1 MTEYNDMYEYN
12 DEDGGI
18 QFEPYEDELINEYLI
33 PKLEGKPRRE
43 ITMKD
48 VYSKEPWLLDHPM
61 GSFFKKN
68 EWYYFVTRTQL
79 AKKNI
84 GCGQKAKRK
93 ITRDDDSGSWKA
105 NAKENITDKEK
116 KMVIG
121 EKQTLAFFSS
131 KVNNKKQKSGDGT
144 SCNVSRDSESWI
156 MTEYMLPEEK
166 GKFHEL
172 VICKIHVIK
181 NSKKKDDD
189 HHEACTSSNH
199 HHYVSVLASSFSDQQ
214 LQHPINEA
222 QLHEASTYLNHI
234 DSSTSEQP
242 PINIADRGTLLD
254 PFLEQQPINIV
265 DHAPLLAPF
274 LEQQQPIN
282 IFDHGTFLTPN
293 YLEQPINIFDHGTFL
308 SPYLEQQPMNIY
320 DHGTFLTPNYLEQQQ
335 PINIFYHGSFL
346 TPNYLEQQPM
356 NLYDESVPAS
366 FSFEQQPNN
375 VICKIQENNKKDD
388 YEAFIPHH
396 YEFLADFFAMQQ
408 PVNEAHRHVAEIP
421 LIGSENNIDQ
431 VFEDSRQVSE
441 KDEQLYI
448 DAPIEEE
455 GREWF
460 QGFVNE
466 LKTMNTSSMPMEEDV
481 DTMMIYDTPWI
492 DQDSLDQYATLRPQE
507 RSESEQ

>member
-1 MTEYNDMYEYN
+1 MYEYN

-18 QFEPYEDELINEYLI
+18 QFQPYDDELINEYLI

-68 EWYYFVTRTQL
+68 EWYYL
-79 AKKNI
+79 
-84 GCGQKAKRK
+84 

-105 NAKENITDKEK
+105 NSKDDITDKEK

-121 EKQTLAFFSS
+121 EKQTLAFVKS

-156 MTEYMLPEEK
+156 MTEYMLPDEK

-189 HHEACTSSNH
+189 HNEACTSSNH
-199 HHYVSVLASSFSDQQ
+199 HCLLFLGPCGVVKSIPYNHHYVSVPASSFSNQQ

-222 QLHEASTYLNHI
+222 HRHEASTYHHHPIEFYTLEQQPINIVYQETFLALSWSRSRLILLIKKFLAPILEQQPINIVDHETFLSPFLEQQPTNIYSSTYLNHI
-234 DSSTSEQP
+234 DSSTSERP
-242 PINIADRGTLLD
+242 PINIADRGTLLA
-254 PFLEQQPINIV
+254 PYLE
-265 DHAPLLAPF
+265 
-274 LEQQQPIN
+274 QQPIN
-282 IFDHGTFLTPN
+282 IFDHGTFLAP
-293 YLEQPINIFDHGTFL
+293 
-308 SPYLEQQPMNIY
+308 
-320 DHGTFLTPNYLEQQQ
+320 
-335 PINIFYHGSFL
+335 
-346 TPNYLEQQPM
+346 YLEQQPM

-366 FSFEQQPNN
+366 FSFEQQPTNG
-375 VICKIQENNKKDD
+375 ICKIQENHNKDD
-388 YEAFIPHH
+388 HEAFIPHH
-396 YEFLADFFAMQQ
+396 FEFLADYSAMQQ
-408 PVNEAHRHVAEIP
+408 PVNEAHRHVTEIP
-421 LIGSENNIDQ
+421 LIGSENNDQ
-431 VFEDSRQVSE
+431 VFEASRQVSE

-455 GREWF
+455 GGEWF

>member
-1 MTEYNDMYEYN
+1 MYEYN

-18 QFEPYEDELINEYLI
+18 QFQPYDDELINEYLI

-68 EWYYFVTRTQL
+68 EWYYLVTRTQL

-105 NAKENITDKEK
+105 NSKDDITDNEK

-121 EKQTLAFFSS
+121 EKQTLAFVKS

-189 HHEACTSSNH
+189 HNEACTSSNH
-199 HHYVSVLASSFSDQQ
+199 HHYVSVLASSFSNQQ

-234 DSSTSEQP
+234 DSSTSERP
-242 PINIADRGTLLD
+242 PINIADRGTLLA
-254 PFLEQQPINIV
+254 PYLEQQPINIV
-265 DHAPLLAPF
+265 DHGTFLAPY
-274 LEQQQPIN
+274 LEQQPIN
-282 IFDHGTFLTPN
+282 IFDHGTFLAP
-293 YLEQPINIFDHGTFL
+293 
-308 SPYLEQQPMNIY
+308 
-320 DHGTFLTPNYLEQQQ
+320 
-335 PINIFYHGSFL
+335 
-346 TPNYLEQQPM
+346 YLEQQPM
-356 NLYDESVPAS
+356 NLYDVSVPAS
-366 FSFEQQPNN
+366 FSFEQQPTNG
-375 VICKIQENNKKDD
+375 ICTIQENHNKDD
-388 YEAFIPHH
+388 HEAFIPHH
-396 YEFLADFFAMQQ
+396 YEFLADYSAMQQ
-408 PVNEAHRHVAEIP
+408 PVNEGHRHVTEIP
-421 LIGSENNIDQ
+421 LIGSENNDQ
-431 VFEDSRQVSE
+431 VFEASRQVSE

-455 GREWF
+455 GGEWF